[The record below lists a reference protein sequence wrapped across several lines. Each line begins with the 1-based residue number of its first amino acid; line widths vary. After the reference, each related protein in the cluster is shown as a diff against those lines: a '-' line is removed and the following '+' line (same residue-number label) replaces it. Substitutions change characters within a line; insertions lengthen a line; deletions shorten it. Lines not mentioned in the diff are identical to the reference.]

1 MKIAHQIKI
10 KVFSYEKINED
21 NKLIL
26 DKFLELF
33 PFDLKDEK
41 IELKKTW
48 AEGFHEK
55 KIIVFETILNKE
67 KHIKRFLENL
77 NQKLGNE
84 EKNRIISQLD
94 SRLDDNLDFFLRFD
108 KEEYLKNNNLTITP
122 SGNCFHV
129 SMSIAAFPK
138 KRDSALRI
146 VKGIFGVNI

>member
-33 PFDLKDEK
+33 PFDFKDEK
-41 IELKKTW
+41 IELKKTE

-55 KIIVFETILNKE
+55 KITGFETILNKE

-108 KEEYLKNNNLTITP
+108 KEEYLKNNKLNLTD

-138 KRDSALRI
+138 KREIGLKI
-146 VKGIFGVNI
+146 VRDVFDRV

>member
-33 PFDLKDEK
+33 PFDFKDEK
-41 IELKKTW
+41 IELKKTE

-55 KIIVFETILNKE
+55 KITGFETILNKE

-77 NQKLGNE
+77 NQKLGNG

-108 KEEYLKNNNLTITP
+108 KEEYLKNNKLNLTD

-138 KRDSALRI
+138 KREIGLKI
-146 VKGIFGVNI
+146 VRDVFDRV

>member
-1 MKIAHQIKI
+1 M
-10 KVFSYEKINED
+10 
-21 NKLIL
+21 
-26 DKFLELF
+26 
-33 PFDLKDEK
+33 
-41 IELKKTW
+41 
-48 AEGFHEK
+48 
-55 KIIVFETILNKE
+55 FETILNKE

-138 KRDSALRI
+138 KREIGLKI
-146 VKGIFGVNI
+146 VRDVFDRV